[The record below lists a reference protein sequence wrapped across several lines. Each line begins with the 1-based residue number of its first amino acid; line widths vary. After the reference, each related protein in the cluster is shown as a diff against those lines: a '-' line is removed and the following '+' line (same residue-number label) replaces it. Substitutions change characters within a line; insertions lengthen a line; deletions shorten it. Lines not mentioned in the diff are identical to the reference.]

1 MPINYDNADP
11 MRIRQQAAAP
21 QQMAQAPMV
30 QNMQTFDQPMQIGS
44 ELETPPLAAP
54 AADLASRGRMGDDML
69 VHMNREEVAG
79 LAALSPI
86 GGLTQNPD
94 TGMPEAFAFLFPMLG
109 GLAGS
114 ALAPAAGSALLYGAI
129 GSGLGGVAQGL
140 LSGESLGRSL
150 GRGLLGGLMSYGLGS
165 AFNSF
170 MTPGTSAATDAA
182 ATAGN
187 LAATQSAAA
196 PSAGYM
202 AGFGGNAMGPGAM
215 GTDLA
220 AGYGASSVGPAAMGG
235 DLGLG
240 YGAPPPVSTTNVGSP
255 FTRNLPTNNV
265 SIDPTTAPVPQ
276 LSDYVNTTGFTDRL
290 SDQLSLDSMLTPAS
304 LGRTAGQ
311 FATSSLMPIEPEDQI
326 GSPIAPKV
334 FNYTRNEPEPGD
346 TEITLPPDGYVPGR
360 DRQHSF
366 YQNRTI
372 GFNTGGMVPAPQGGV
387 PGAAE
392 DQQIII
398 EAKMALLDRHP
409 EPQVAL
415 MRFAQRFGEEA
426 LRELVRGVTLQNP
439 DTRMVEGPGHSMSD
453 SVPAVIDG
461 QQPAALSP
469 GEVVIPA
476 DVVAGASA
484 DGTNVEEGA
493 AKFKQLADEI
503 RMARTGTT
511 EQAPPFDP
519 QLVGV

>member
-1 MPINYDNADP
+1 
-11 MRIRQQAAAP
+11 
-21 QQMAQAPMV
+21 MA
-30 QNMQTFDQPMQIGS
+30 QNMQTFDEPMQIGS
-44 ELETPPLAAP
+44 ELEMPPLAAP

-94 TGMPEAFAFLFPMLG
+94 TGMPEAFAFLLPMLG

-140 LSGESLGRSL
+140 LSGEGLGRSL

-170 MTPGTSAATDAA
+170 MTPGTSAAHNAIN
-182 ATAGN
+182 TAGN
-187 LAATQSAAA
+187 QVANITPPMAAA
-196 PSAGYM
+196 PEM
-202 AGFGGNAMGPGAM
+202 AGFGGNLMGPGA
-215 GTDLA
+215 TA
-220 AGYGASSVGPAAMGG
+220 PFTT
-235 DLGLG
+235 
-240 YGAPPPVSTTNVGSP
+240 PPPGIGPTAIPTTNVGTVGTSLAP
-255 FTRNLPTNNV
+255 RLTTSNV
-265 SIDPTTAPVPQ
+265 SIDPTTAVAPQ

-290 SDQLSLDSMLTPAS
+290 SDQLSLDSFLTPAS

-311 FATSSLMPIEPEDQI
+311 FATSSLMPIKPETQNI
-326 GSPIAPKV
+326 GSPLDPKI

-346 TEITLPPDGYVPGR
+346 TETTLPPDDYVPGR
-360 DRQHSF
+360 DPQHRF
-366 YQNRTI
+366 YRDRTL
-372 GFNTGGMVPAPQGGV
+372 GFNAGGMVPAPQDGV

-415 MRFAQRFGEEA
+415 MRFAHRFGEDA
-426 LRELVRGVTLQNP
+426 LRELVRGVTLRNP

-469 GEVVIPA
+469 GEVVIPT

-493 AKFKQLADEI
+493 ANFKQLADEI

>member
-1 MPINYDNADP
+1 
-11 MRIRQQAAAP
+11 
-21 QQMAQAPMV
+21 
-30 QNMQTFDQPMQIGS
+30 MQIGS

-86 GGLTQNPD
+86 GGLTQNPE
-94 TGMPEAFAFLFPMLG
+94 TGMPEAFAFLLPMLG

-114 ALAPAAGSALLYGAI
+114 ALAPAAGSAPLYGAI

-140 LSGESLGRSL
+140 LSGEGLGRSL

-165 AFNSF
+165 VFSGLSS
-170 MTPGTSAATDAA
+170 PGVDAA
-182 ATAGN
+182 SNAIATAGP
-187 LAATQSAAA
+187 QAAA
-196 PSAGYM
+196 ITPSMPAAPEM
-202 AGFGGNAMGPGAM
+202 TGFGGLNPAAMGP
-215 GTDLA
+215 DLA
-220 AGYGASSVGPAAMGG
+220 TGWVTPPVGSTAMGG

-240 YGAPPPVSTTNVGSP
+240 YGAPPAPVSTTNVGTVGTSLAP
-255 FTRNLPTNNV
+255 RLTTSNV

-290 SDQLSLDSMLTPAS
+290 SDQLSLDSFLTPAS

-311 FATSSLMPIEPEDQI
+311 FATSSLMPIKPETQNI
-326 GSPIAPKV
+326 GSSLDPKI
-334 FNYTRNEPEPGD
+334 FNYVRNEPEPGD
-346 TEITLPPDGYVPGR
+346 TEITLPPDDYVSGR
-360 DRQHSF
+360 DPQHRF
-366 YQNRTI
+366 YRNRTI

-398 EAKMALLDRHP
+398 EAKMALLDRHT

-415 MRFAQRFGEEA
+415 MRFAQRFGEDA
-426 LRELVRGVTLQNP
+426 LRELIRGVTLQNP

-469 GEVVIPA
+469 GEVVIPT

-493 AKFKQLADEI
+493 ANFKQLADEI

-519 QLVGV
+519 ELVGV

>member
-11 MRIRQQAAAP
+11 MRIRQQTSAP
-21 QQMAQAPMV
+21 KQMVQAPMA
-30 QNMQTFDQPMQIGS
+30 QEMQTFDQPMQIGS

-94 TGMPEAFAFLFPMLG
+94 TGMPEAFAFLLPMLG

-114 ALAPAAGSALLYGAI
+114 ALAPAAGSALLYCAI

-140 LSGESLGRSL
+140 MSGEGLGRSL

-170 MTPGTSAATDAA
+170 MTPGTEAATNAINTAGPQAAA
-182 ATAGN
+182 ATPM
-187 LAATQSAAA
+187 AA
-196 PSAGYM
+196 PYTGVQD
-202 AGFGGNAMGPGAM
+202 FGGISPTAMGPGA
-215 GTDLA
+215 TA
-220 AGYGASSVGPAAMGG
+220 PFTT
-235 DLGLG
+235 
-240 YGAPPPVSTTNVGSP
+240 PPPGIGPTTIPTTNVGTVGTSLAP
-255 FTRNLPTNNV
+255 RLTTSNV
-265 SIDPTTAPVPQ
+265 SIDPTTAATPQ

-311 FATSSLMPIEPEDQI
+311 FATSSLMPIKPETQI
-326 GSPIAPKV
+326 GSPLDPKV

-346 TEITLPPDGYVPGR
+346 TEITLPPDDYVSGR
-360 DRQHSF
+360 DPQHRF
-366 YQNRTI
+366 YRDRTL
-372 GFNTGGMVPAPQGGV
+372 GFNTGGMVPAPQDGV

-415 MRFAQRFGEEA
+415 MRFAQRFGEDA
-426 LRELVRGVTLQNP
+426 LRELVRGVTLRNP

-469 GEVVIPA
+469 GEVVIPT

-493 AKFKQLADEI
+493 ANFKQLSDQI